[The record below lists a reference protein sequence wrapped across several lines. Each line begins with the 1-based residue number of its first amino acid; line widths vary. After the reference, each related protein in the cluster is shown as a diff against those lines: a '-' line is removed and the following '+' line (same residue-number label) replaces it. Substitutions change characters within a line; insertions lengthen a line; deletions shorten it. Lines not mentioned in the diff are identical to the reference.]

1 MKAIEDVYT
10 EKNICE
16 LVDEDIAYAETVWN
30 ASSYDTDALE
40 LLFYRL
46 TERYKDKIDG
56 FSKGLQIMQIYESPA
71 ELAELYRENI
81 RLLLER
87 LQDFRANA
95 YSNEGLQE
103 YYISKDWQEMHL
115 DVDFTAVRL
124 EIGTMELST
133 AQLEE
138 IAEHL
143 NEMEAI
149 CARVTTQK
157 EKWEGLREHLIWL
170 AGQEVGV
177 AVKLLPLFFKI
188 NDVGVFHE

>member
-1 MKAIEDVYT
+1 MKAMEDVHT

-16 LVDEDIAYAETVWN
+16 LVDEDIAYAEAVWN

-40 LLFYRL
+40 VLFYRL
-46 TERYKDKIDG
+46 TERYKDRIDG
-56 FSKGLQIMQIYESPA
+56 FSRGLQILQIYESPA

-81 RLLLER
+81 RMLLER
-87 LQDFRANA
+87 LRDFRENG

-115 DVDFTAVRL
+115 DMDFTAVRL
-124 EIGTMELST
+124 EIGMLELS
-133 AQLEE
+133 AEQFED

-143 NEMEAI
+143 NDMEAI

-157 EKWEGLREHLIWL
+157 EKWNGLREHLVWL
-170 AGQEVGV
+170 SGQEVDV
-177 AVKLLPLFFKI
+177 AI
-188 NDVGVFHE
+188 